1 MSSTLFDIVQKG
13 GPIMWFIFAASVV
26 AVAVF
31 IERVLFFHRSAAPV
45 DAFLS
50 GISNLLRR
58 GKYEEALERCNETY
72 GPAARVVQAAIL
84 KRYLPKAELREI
96 VQEVAQMQ
104 VPRLE
109 SNMRILATI
118 GAIAPLLGLLGT
130 VTGMMS
136 AFMTI
141 NRAVNPAP
149 ISELAGGIWE
159 ALITMAGGL
168 IVAIPSY
175 VAYNFL
181 CSRIQA
187 IITDMERCG
196 IEAVQILAEPV
207 TEGTADANAEGHHLS
222 HVHHHAQHAHEHTK
236 NS

>member
-1 MSSTLFDIVQKG
+1 
-13 GPIMWFIFAASVV
+13 MWFIFAASVV

-31 IERVLFFHRSAAPV
+31 IERSLFFHRSAAPV

-84 KRYLPKAELREI
+84 KRHLPKPELREI

-118 GAIAPLLGLLGT
+118 GAVAPLLGLLGT

-168 IVAIPSY
+168 IVAIPAY

-187 IITDMERCG
+187 IVTDMERCG
-196 IEAVQILAEPV
+196 IEVVQILSEPV
-207 TEGTADANAEGHHLS
+207 TDELPDGESGERHHA
-222 HVHHHAQHAHEHTK
+222 HHHASHPHEHKK
-236 NS
+236 NP